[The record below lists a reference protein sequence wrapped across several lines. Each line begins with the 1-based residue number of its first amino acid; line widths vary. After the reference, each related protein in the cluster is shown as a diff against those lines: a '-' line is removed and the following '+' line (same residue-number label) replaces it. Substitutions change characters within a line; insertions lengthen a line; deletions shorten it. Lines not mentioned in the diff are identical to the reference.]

1 MNAET
6 PSLLDIRN
14 LFVKLPTGAERSHA
28 AEDVSFTL
36 AENEIL
42 CVVGESGS
50 GKSITALAV
59 MGLLPAPYVRVESG
73 DILFNGENLTEAG
86 ATRLREVRG
95 GEISMIFQDPMTA
108 LNPVLTIGK
117 QIDEVIR
124 IHATLQRSERRERM
138 LKLISDVQ
146 LPNPERVINSYPHEL
161 SGGQRQRAMIAM
173 ALAMKPKILIA
184 DEPTTALDVTTQAQI
199 LQLVKHLQQ
208 SHDTGVLF
216 ITHDFGVVADIAD
229 RVVVMQN
236 GKIVEINTSDE
247 VLNNPQHAYTKSL
260 IRSVP
265 SLTPRNAQPITSQQE
280 LKVNNLTKIYR
291 SGGGLFGFSKREH
304 ILRATDAVCLTLH
317 HGETLGVVGES
328 GSGKSTLARCIVR
341 LINADA
347 GEILYQGTDLV
358 PLNRAAMRP
367 YRAKIQMVF
376 QDPYASLNPRKKVGH
391 IIADGQINL
400 GATQSDA
407 EKRSREMIEL
417 VGLDVRAFDRY
428 PHEFSGGQ
436 RQRIGIARA
445 LTLNPEI
452 LVADEPVSA
461 LDVSIQAQ
469 ILRLLADIRD
479 RLQLSMIFITHD
491 LRVAS
496 QVCDRVAVMRLGEIV
511 EEGATADLFTNATHP
526 YTQELLNAVPGRH
539 WRPPEQSN
547 HH

>member
-1 MNAET
+1 LKVKK
-6 PSLLDIRN
+6 PPLLDIRN
-14 LFVKLPTGAERSHA
+14 LFVKLPAGAERSHA
-28 AEDVSFTL
+28 AEDLNFTL
-36 AENEIL
+36 EENEIL

-59 MGLLPAPYVRVESG
+59 MGLLPAPHVRVESG
-73 DILFNGENLTEAG
+73 DILFNGENLTRASAE
-86 ATRLREVRG
+86 RLRKVRG

-108 LNPVLTIGK
+108 LNPVLTVGK

-124 IHATLQRSERRERM
+124 IHATLQRGQRRDRA
-138 LKLISDVQ
+138 LQLIGDVQ
-146 LPNPERVINSYPHEL
+146 LPNPDRIINSYPHEL

-173 ALAMKPKILIA
+173 ALAMEPKILIA

-199 LQLVKHLQQ
+199 LQLIKRLQK
-208 SHDTGVLF
+208 SHNTGVLF

-229 RVVVMQN
+229 RVVVMQH
-236 GKIVEINTSDE
+236 GRMVEINAANE
-247 VLNNPQHAYTKSL
+247 VLNNPRHAYTKSL

-265 SLTPRNAQPITSQQE
+265 GLTPRKARPISGRQE
-280 LKVNNLTKIYR
+280 LKVSNLTKIYR
-291 SGGGLFGFSKREH
+291 SGGGLLGFSGREH
-304 ILRATDAVCLTLH
+304 VLHATDSVCLTLH

-347 GEILYQGTDLV
+347 GQILYQGNDLR

-391 IIADGQINL
+391 IIADGPVSL
-400 GATQSDA
+400 GATQLDA
-407 EKRSREMIEL
+407 EKKAREMLEL
-417 VGLDVRAFDRY
+417 VGLDVRAFERY

-445 LTLNPEI
+445 LTLEPEI

-496 QVCDRVAVMRLGEIV
+496 QVCDRIAVMRLGKVE
-511 EEGATADLFTNATHP
+511 EEGATADLFANATHP
-526 YTQELLNAVPGRH
+526 YTRELLDAVPGRD
-539 WRPPEQSN
+539 WRPPEQ
-547 HH
+547 

>member
-1 MNAET
+1 MKVKK
-6 PSLLDIRN
+6 PPLLDIRS
-14 LFVKLPTGAERSHA
+14 LFVKLPAGAERSHA
-28 AEDVSFTL
+28 AEDLNFTL
-36 AENEIL
+36 VENEIL

-59 MGLLPAPYVRVESG
+59 MGLLPAPHVRVERG
-73 DILFNGENLTEAG
+73 DILFNGENLTQVSAE
-86 ATRLREVRG
+86 RFRRVRG

-108 LNPVLTIGK
+108 LNPVLTVGK

-124 IHATLQRSERRERM
+124 IHATLQRGQRRDRALE
-138 LKLISDVQ
+138 LIDDVQ
-146 LPNPERVINSYPHEL
+146 LPNPERIINSYPHEL

-173 ALAMKPKILIA
+173 ALAMEPQILIA

-199 LQLVKHLQQ
+199 LQLIKHLQK
-208 SHDTGVLF
+208 SHNTGVLF

-229 RVVVMQN
+229 RVVVMQH
-236 GKIVEINTSDE
+236 GKIVEINTANE
-247 VLNNPQHAYTKSL
+247 VLNNPRHAYTKSL

-265 SLTPRNAQPITSQQE
+265 SLTPRKARPISGRQE
-280 LKVNNLTKIYR
+280 LKVSNLTKIYR
-291 SGGGLFGFSKREH
+291 SGGGLPGFRKREH
-304 ILRATDAVCLTLH
+304 VLHATDSVCLTLH

-347 GEILYQGTDLV
+347 GQILYQGTDLR

-391 IIADGQINL
+391 IIADGPVSL
-400 GATQSDA
+400 GAAQQDA
-407 EKRSREMIEL
+407 ENKAREMLEL

-496 QVCDRVAVMRLGEIV
+496 QVCDRIAVMRLGKVE
-511 EEGATADLFTNATHP
+511 EEGATADLFANATHP
-526 YTQELLNAVPGRH
+526 YTRELLDAVPGRD
-539 WRPPEQSN
+539 WRPPEQ
-547 HH
+547 

>member
-1 MNAET
+1 MKVKK
-6 PSLLDIRN
+6 PPLLDIRN
-14 LFVKLPTGAERSHA
+14 LFVKLPAGAERSHA
-28 AEDVSFTL
+28 AEDLNFTL
-36 AENEIL
+36 EENEIL

-59 MGLLPAPYVRVESG
+59 MGLLPAPHVRVESG
-73 DILFNGENLTEAG
+73 DILFNGENLTRASAE
-86 ATRLREVRG
+86 RLRKVRG

-108 LNPVLTIGK
+108 LNPVLTVGK

-124 IHATLQRSERRERM
+124 IHATLQRGQRRDRA
-138 LKLISDVQ
+138 LQLIGDVQ
-146 LPNPERVINSYPHEL
+146 LPNPDRIINSYPHEL
-161 SGGQRQRAMIAM
+161 SGGKRQRAMIAM
-173 ALAMKPKILIA
+173 ALAMEPKILIA

-199 LQLVKHLQQ
+199 LQLIKHLQK
-208 SHDTGVLF
+208 SHNTGVLF

-229 RVVVMQN
+229 RVVVMQH
-236 GKIVEINTSDE
+236 GRMVEINAANE
-247 VLNNPQHAYTKSL
+247 VLNNPRHAYTKSL

-265 SLTPRNAQPITSQQE
+265 GLTPRKARPISGRQE
-280 LKVNNLTKIYR
+280 LKVSNLTKIYR
-291 SGGGLFGFSKREH
+291 SGGGLLGFSGREH
-304 ILRATDAVCLTLH
+304 VLHATDSVCLTLH

-347 GEILYQGTDLV
+347 GQILYQGTDLR

-391 IIADGQINL
+391 IIADGPVSL
-400 GATQSDA
+400 GATQLDA
-407 EKRSREMIEL
+407 EKKASEMLEL
-417 VGLDVRAFDRY
+417 VGLDVRAFERY

-445 LTLNPEI
+445 LTLEPEI

-496 QVCDRVAVMRLGEIV
+496 QVCDRIAVMRLGKVE
-511 EEGATADLFTNATHP
+511 EEGATADLFANATHP
-526 YTQELLNAVPGRH
+526 YTRELLDAVPGRD
-539 WRPPEQSN
+539 WRPPEQ
-547 HH
+547 

>member
-1 MNAET
+1 M
-6 PSLLDIRN
+6 
-14 LFVKLPTGAERSHA
+14 
-28 AEDVSFTL
+28 
-36 AENEIL
+36 IL
-42 CVVGESGS
+42 
-50 GKSITALAV
+50 
-59 MGLLPAPYVRVESG
+59 
-73 DILFNGENLTEAG
+73 
-86 ATRLREVRG
+86 
-95 GEISMIFQDPMTA
+95 QDPRTA
-108 LNPVLTIGK
+108 REPVLTVGR
-117 QIDEVIR
+117 QIDEVVR
-124 IHATLQRSERRERM
+124 IHAALQRGQRRDRT
-138 LKLISDVQ
+138 LKLIGDVQ
-146 LPNPERVINSYPHEL
+146 LPNPHRIINSYPHEL

-173 ALAMKPKILIA
+173 ALAMEPKILIA

-199 LQLVKHLQQ
+199 LQLIKHLQKG
-208 SHDTGVLF
+208 HNTGVLF

-229 RVVVMQN
+229 RVVVMQH
-236 GKIVEINTSDE
+236 GRIVEINTANE
-247 VLNNPQHAYTKSL
+247 VLNNPQHAYTQSL

-265 SLTPRNAQPITSQQE
+265 GLTPRKARPISGRQE
-280 LKVNNLTKIYR
+280 LKVSNLTKIYR
-291 SGGGLFGFSKREH
+291 SGGGLLGFRRREH
-304 ILRATDAVCLTLH
+304 VLRATDSVCLTLH

-347 GEILYQGTDLV
+347 GQILYQGTDLR

-391 IIADGQINL
+391 IIADGPVSL

-407 EKRSREMIEL
+407 EKKAREMLEL
-417 VGLDVRAFDRY
+417 VGLDARAFERY

-491 LRVAS
+491 LRVAA
-496 QVCDRVAVMRLGEIV
+496 QVCDRIAVMRLGKVE
-511 EEGATADLFTNATHP
+511 EEGATADLFANATHP
-526 YTQELLNAVPGRH
+526 YTRELLDAVPGRD
-539 WRPPEQSN
+539 WRPPEQ
-547 HH
+547 

>member
-1 MNAET
+1 LKVKK
-6 PSLLDIRN
+6 PPLLDVRN
-14 LFVKLPTGAERSHA
+14 LFVKLPAGAERSHA
-28 AEDVSFTL
+28 AEDLNFTL
-36 AENEIL
+36 VENEIL

-59 MGLLPAPYVRVESG
+59 MGLLPAPRVRVESG
-73 DILFNGENLTEAG
+73 DILFNGENLTQAG
-86 ATRLREVRG
+86 AERLRAVRG

-108 LNPVLTIGK
+108 LNPVLTVGK

-124 IHATLQRSERRERM
+124 IHATLQRGQRRDRVLE
-138 LKLISDVQ
+138 LIGDVQ
-146 LPNPERVINSYPHEL
+146 LPNPERIINSYPHEL

-173 ALAMKPKILIA
+173 ALAMEPKILIA

-199 LQLVKHLQQ
+199 LQLIKHLQKG
-208 SHDTGVLF
+208 HNTGVLF
-216 ITHDFGVVADIAD
+216 ITHDFGVVADLAD
-229 RVVVMQN
+229 RVVVMQH
-236 GKIVEINTSDE
+236 GRIVEINTANE
-247 VLNNPQHAYTKSL
+247 VLNNPQHAYTQSL

-265 SLTPRNAQPITSQQE
+265 GLTPRKARPVSGRRE
-280 LKVNNLTKIYR
+280 LKVSNLTKIYR
-291 SGGGLFGFSKREH
+291 SGGGLLGFRKREH
-304 ILRATDAVCLTLH
+304 VLRATDSVCLTLH

-347 GEILYQGTDLV
+347 GQILYQGTDLR

-391 IIADGQINL
+391 IIADGPVSL
-400 GATQSDA
+400 GATQLDA
-407 EKRSREMIEL
+407 EKKAREMLEL
-417 VGLDVRAFDRY
+417 VGLDARAFERY

-491 LRVAS
+491 LRVAA
-496 QVCDRVAVMRLGEIV
+496 QVCDRIAVMRLGKV
-511 EEGATADLFTNATHP
+511 EEQGATADLFANASHP
-526 YTQELLNAVPGRH
+526 YTRELLDAVPGRD
-539 WRPPEQSN
+539 WRPPE
-547 HH
+547 